1 MTTQQE
7 FLREAMREL
16 DMTRDVFS
24 CRLGCSRRA
33 LDKWLLPDESNDNRR
48 LDETIWVLVR
58 EVLAHEKLKREH
70 EKLKQKVSATPCN
83 IPIGDI

>member
-1 MTTQQE
+1 MMTQQE

-24 CRLGCSRRA
+24 RRLGSSRRA

-48 LDETIWVLVR
+48 MDETIWVLVR

-83 IPIGDI
+83 IPTGDI